1 MDTTDLTE
9 GRKLYRTVSA
19 CLIVVFSLKNVFTIC
34 MEVAVLGSI
43 LSSALCILPEDIVRV
58 HLFSDILFVLALANL
73 AQSIFGVRLSV
84 MHTTSFLLL
93 CPILYYLNLPAN
105 KCPSQG
111 DLYAMGPVQRTLEW
125 QSRLHQ
131 LHGCFILIAG
141 DLYAM
146 GPVQRSL
153 EWQSRLHQLHG
164 CFILIAVCQSL
175 FSIRRLYTCLTRLIS
190 PISLISCVI
199 FLPIAL
205 LDTIVDKCS
214 KNIFL
219 SMGTIMLFSIVAYN
233 TNCFKVKICDVKINI
248 FITVSIAWLI
258 CFLITWFDLV
268 STISP
273 VRTDYHSSMLR
284 YIDYVYHYPR
294 LFQWG
299 YPKFSLSA
307 VTIIVPSVLV
317 TIPFSV
323 ESYREAKHLQG
334 KRDTNG
340 NISKGLLVDALCSML
355 NVILGSVTG
364 TQVSYESIQ
373 DIAETKIWKRS
384 IVQLSSVLLL
394 VISIWT
400 RLSAYITLIPE
411 PLLGALLT
419 ILCVQQVAGCGRVL
433 STRVDILSRRNVY
446 IIIMSILLPM
456 LLDHGLAAL
465 SMPHNTHMSR
475 LILVVTM
482 TTLLDHVTSD
492 QSVSADTLDLVSA
505 QPARAH
511 NLEANDTLNECV
523 SSLEQVTCCCLSCL
537 V

>member
-131 LHGCFILIAG
+131 LHGCFILIA
-141 DLYAM
+141 
-146 GPVQRSL
+146 
-153 EWQSRLHQLHG
+153 
-164 CFILIAVCQSL
+164 VCQS
-175 FSIRRLYTCLTRLIS
+175 LYTCLTRLIS

>member
-111 DLYAMGPVQRTLEW
+111 DLYA
-125 QSRLHQ
+125 
-131 LHGCFILIAG
+131 I
-141 DLYAM
+141 

-175 FSIRRLYTCLTRLIS
+175 FSIR
-190 PISLISCVI
+190 
-199 FLPIAL
+199 
-205 LDTIVDKCS
+205 
-214 KNIFL
+214 
-219 SMGTIMLFSIVAYN
+219 
-233 TNCFKVKICDVKINI
+233 
-248 FITVSIAWLI
+248 
-258 CFLITWFDLV
+258 
-268 STISP
+268 
-273 VRTDYHSSMLR
+273 H
-284 YIDYVYHYPR
+284 
-294 LFQWG
+294 
-299 YPKFSLSA
+299 
-307 VTIIVPSVLV
+307 
-317 TIPFSV
+317 
-323 ESYREAKHLQG
+323 
-334 KRDTNG
+334 
-340 NISKGLLVDALCSML
+340 
-355 NVILGSVTG
+355 
-364 TQVSYESIQ
+364 
-373 DIAETKIWKRS
+373 
-384 IVQLSSVLLL
+384 
-394 VISIWT
+394 
-400 RLSAYITLIPE
+400 
-411 PLLGALLT
+411 
-419 ILCVQQVAGCGRVL
+419 
-433 STRVDILSRRNVY
+433 
-446 IIIMSILLPM
+446 
-456 LLDHGLAAL
+456 HGLAAL

-511 NLEANDTLNECV
+511 NLEANETLNECRC
-523 SSLEQVTCCCLSCL
+523 EQNAAGKRKNAF
-537 V
+537 